1 MNNKNSTITLL
12 TAITDFITAIYN
24 TIENA
29 TEKTS
34 D

>member
-1 MNNKNSTITLL
+1 MNNKQLTTTLL
-12 TAITDFITAIYN
+12 TAVTDFITAIYN